1 MPDVMFPRDVGLCLR
16 QLDRESIGAA
26 SKAQIFG
33 SCGTSSTLPAG
44 RILHCSSIHTRTWE
58 ELRRPATVVSLC
70 SASEAAFNDSLA
82 DKVKMMYCPTG
93 DRLDA
98 YHTEDEHVRTWLFN
112 AVQQLFEK
120 TTLCFP
126 MLIHCPSGSS
136 WAWVLVAALLSILMV
151 QESRIVKTCLL
162 SDGSS
167 EKNIRE
173 ALSGLKKFGGIVDYF
188 SPPADAGDGV
198 DLVRVRDLLLA
209 CEKKD
214 EVTWLKKDLEL
225 LLRSVQVLKGQDES
239 EQQEG
244 ARWIWKEAA
253 VLGAELA
260 GLAEL
265 TDAPAALCYQ
275 GLALAELGKRDD
287 ACQTLQLGL
296 ALGRRSDAKPQV
308 LKRLQRELHSLGH
321 SEEDSF
327 DLMDVES
334 AADTP
339 GDAHVPLWLLGWD
352 LSGDWRAFPCPDAFS
367 WLQCGELAAS
377 ASPKPWNLH
386 ALDAL
391 GLTRIDAEQYGQPD
405 ESHWESMVD
414 KVAANMAEGSRVL
427 VHCKTGFGS
436 SCTVLACFIVQ
447 HGLDEP
453 VQKKTGQPKMTAGEA
468 IDVLKA
474 MRPGSLSGERDI
486 ERLQSFAESAW
497 AKHVEKTQRAFS
509 SGIVAGGADRVPK
522 LAPASARVVRQP
534 GDGNCLFHSLAY
546 GLGSTAAALRSEI
559 CTFIEKNPD
568 LSIAGTR
575 LADWIQMLAGSSLQ
589 QYAKNM
595 AKSAQWGGAPEIAA
609 CAHMRKVNL
618 HVYERR
624 GDRIELSVPFDVAG
638 STRTVA
644 VLYVGG
650 VHYDA
655 LVM

>member
-1 MPDVMFPRDVGLCLR
+1 MSTFTRPRDVGLCLR
-16 QLDRESIGAA
+16 QLERESIGVT
-26 SKAQIFG
+26 SRTQIFG

-44 RILHCSSIHTRTWE
+44 RILHCSCIQARSWE
-58 ELRRPATVVSLC
+58 ELRRPATIISLC
-70 SASEAAFNDSLA
+70 SASEGALHDSLA
-82 DKVKMMYCPTG
+82 DKAKITYCPTE
-93 DRLDA
+93 DRSVA
-98 YHTEDEHVRTWLFN
+98 YNSEDDHVRIWLLKI
-112 AVQQLFEK
+112 VQSFEK
-120 TTLCFP
+120 TDACYP
-126 MLIHCPSGSS
+126 ILIHSPSGSG
-136 WAWVLVAALLSILMV
+136 WAAVLLAALLSILMV
-151 QESRIVKTCLL
+151 QESRISKALVL
-162 SDGSS
+162 SEGMND
-167 EKNIRE
+167 KNIRQ
-173 ALSGLKKFGGIVDYF
+173 ALSGFKELGGVDTYF
-188 SPPADAGDGV
+188 SQPVAAGYTV
-198 DLVRVRDLLLA
+198 NLSRVRESLLA
-209 CEKKD
+209 CERKD
-214 EVTWLKKDLEL
+214 EVKWLKRDLEL
-225 LLRSVQVLKGQDES
+225 LLRSVQSLKGKDQS
-239 EQQEG
+239 EQQE
-244 ARWIWKEAA
+244 ATHWIWKEAA
-253 VLGAELA
+253 IVAAELA

-265 TDAPAALCYQ
+265 SDAPAALCYQ
-275 GLALAELGKRDD
+275 GMTLAELGNRDA
-287 ACQTLQLGL
+287 ACQSLWLGL
-296 ALGRRSDAKPQV
+296 ALSRRSDARPQV
-308 LKRLQRELHSLGH
+308 LKRLQRELHSLGQ

-327 DLMDVES
+327 ELVELES

-339 GDAHVPLWLLGWD
+339 GDAHVPLWLLRWD
-352 LSGDWRAFPCPDAFS
+352 LSGNWRAFPCPDAFS

-377 ASPKPWNLH
+377 ASPKPCHLH
-386 ALDAL
+386 ALEAL

-414 KVAANMAEGSRVL
+414 KVAAAMAEGSRVL
-427 VHCKTGFGS
+427 LHCKSGFGS

-453 VQKKTGQPKMTAGEA
+453 IQKKTGQPKMTAGEA
-468 IDVLKA
+468 LDVLKA
-474 MRPGSLSGERDI
+474 MRPGSLSREGDLA
-486 ERLQSFAESAW
+486 RLQAFAESAW

-509 SGIVAGGADRVPK
+509 SGTVTGGADRVPK
-522 LAPASARVVRQP
+522 LAPAAARVVRQP

-559 CTFIEKNPD
+559 CVFMEKNPD
-568 LSIAGTR
+568 LSIAGTC

-624 GDRIELSVPFDVAG
+624 GDKIELSVPFDVAG